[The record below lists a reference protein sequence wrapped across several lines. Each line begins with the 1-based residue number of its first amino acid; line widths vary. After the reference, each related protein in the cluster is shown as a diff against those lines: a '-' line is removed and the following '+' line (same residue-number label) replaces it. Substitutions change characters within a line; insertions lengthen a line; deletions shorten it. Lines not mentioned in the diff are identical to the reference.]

1 MKSNFDVHTELAD
14 YDFSDVAIA
23 IVQSKYHNDITDVL
37 YQGAVDVLKYYK
49 VGEIYHRTTAGAF
62 ELIFGATDLVY
73 DEELML
79 EGVITL
85 GCVIKG
91 DTDHDQYIN
100 QAVTDAIAKLTIDS
114 FTPVSLG
121 LLTVNTRE
129 QAIERAGGIH
139 GNKGKEAALALLHCI
154 ASETN
159 LVV

>member
-1 MKSNFDVHTELAD
+1 MNTSYDIHSELSD
-14 YDFSDVAIA
+14 YDFSDCSIA
-23 IVQSKYHNDITDVL
+23 IVQSKYHNDITDLL
-37 YQGAVDVLKYYK
+37 YQGALDVLKYYK
-49 VGEIYHRTTAGAF
+49 VGEIYHRTAAGAF

-91 DTDHDQYIN
+91 DTDHDKYIN

-121 LLTVNTRE
+121 LLTVNTLE
-129 QAIERAGGIH
+129 QAKERAGGIH